1 MIEISKINKHYTARV
16 LKECDVEIILELCRN
31 NPLFYEYTEA
41 KPTKEQI
48 LDDMKATPPGI
59 GISDKYFFGLFERE
73 ELVAVMDLVDGYPDQ
88 GTSYIGFFMM
98 NPDYQGKHV
107 GTAII
112 HEVAEY
118 LRTIGKTAV
127 RLAIDKGNPQ
137 STHFWKKNGFEILF
151 EVDVNGWTK
160 LVAEKNLVKKE
171 LQLGFAEV
179 DITPSK
185 PMKLAGFYRGDS
197 RSRGVLAPLM
207 AQVAVWKSEGTCCL
221 ITIDS
226 IGFTRELSNALRE
239 RVGKHLEVLPE
250 KVMLCFSHTHAAP
263 DADEERDYYEEV
275 SNKIE
280 ECVSKAKENLST
292 VSVGWD
298 NGEAKIGVNRRWI
311 SEDTDDRIGILKICD
326 EQTKRPKL
334 LILRVTAH
342 GNVLKRDNYM
352 VSPDYFGD
360 VRMVAGQRFRCPVMV
375 IQGAAGS
382 TAPKYFC
389 SQETPVDAQSEQCMR
404 SKDALVE
411 MANLIVESVSE
422 KFDAIIPN
430 KELAVHMYTEHI
442 ELISDVPS
450 REKALHIAEDAK
462 ILCGIEDTGWLE
474 KVASLNMTGVQ
485 EQREDVEMQFF
496 SIGDWCMCGGPYE
509 FMVGFA
515 LDAARILQNKF
526 FYLNGY
532 TNGCLLYFPT
542 EEEFEAGGYEVFWS
556 MLIYYRYL
564 DRVYPFRRE
573 ESTKLIRFVMECWK
587 RGQ

>member
-1 MIEISKINKHYTARV
+1 MEKIEYRLCENQ
-16 LKECDVEIILELCRN
+16 LKAEDFIRLKVATGFRDRPIDQVERALQNDLFDIVAIHNEEVIGMGRLVGDGVMYWYLQEII
-31 NPLFYEYTEA
+31 
-41 KPTKEQI
+41 
-48 LDDMKATPPGI
+48 
-59 GISDKYFFGLFERE
+59 
-73 ELVAVMDLVDGYPDQ
+73 VMPE
-88 GTSYIGFFMM
+88 
-98 NPDYQGKHV
+98 YQGKELV
-107 GTAII
+107 QT
-112 HEVAEY
+112 
-118 LRTIGKTAV
+118 L
-127 RLAIDKGNPQ
+127 
-137 STHFWKKNGFEILF
+137 FF

-185 PMKLAGFYRGDS
+185 PMKLVGFYRGDS

-485 EQREDVEMQFF
+485 E
-496 SIGDWCMCGGPYE
+496 CCP
-509 FMVGFA
+509 A
-515 LDAARILQNKF
+515 N
-526 FYLNGY
+526 
-532 TNGCLLYFPT
+532 
-542 EEEFEAGGYEVFWS
+542 
-556 MLIYYRYL
+556 
-564 DRVYPFRRE
+564 
-573 ESTKLIRFVMECWK
+573 
-587 RGQ
+587 

>member
-1 MIEISKINKHYTARV
+1 
-16 LKECDVEIILELCRN
+16 
-31 NPLFYEYTEA
+31 
-41 KPTKEQI
+41 
-48 LDDMKATPPGI
+48 
-59 GISDKYFFGLFERE
+59 
-73 ELVAVMDLVDGYPDQ
+73 
-88 GTSYIGFFMM
+88 
-98 NPDYQGKHV
+98 
-107 GTAII
+107 
-112 HEVAEY
+112 
-118 LRTIGKTAV
+118 
-127 RLAIDKGNPQ
+127 
-137 STHFWKKNGFEILF
+137 
-151 EVDVNGWTK
+151 
-160 LVAEKNLVKKE
+160 
-171 LQLGFAEV
+171 
-179 DITPSK
+179 
-185 PMKLAGFYRGDS
+185 
-197 RSRGVLAPLM
+197 
-207 AQVAVWKSEGTCCL
+207 
-221 ITIDS
+221 
-226 IGFTRELSNALRE
+226 
-239 RVGKHLEVLPE
+239 
-250 KVMLCFSHTHAAP
+250 
-263 DADEERDYYEEV
+263 
-275 SNKIE
+275 
-280 ECVSKAKENLST
+280 
-292 VSVGWD
+292 
-298 NGEAKIGVNRRWI
+298 
-311 SEDTDDRIGILKICD
+311 
-326 EQTKRPKL
+326 
-334 LILRVTAH
+334 
-342 GNVLKRDNYM
+342 
-352 VSPDYFGD
+352 
-360 VRMVAGQRFRCPVMV
+360 MVAGQRFRCPVMV

-573 ESTKLIRFVMECWK
+573 ESTKLIRFVTECWK